1 MIKHCRAG
9 GVVAGGEGNLRYLSR
24 YDTTWDWG
32 VSDIPQSRHS
42 SLTASVEFRHQPV
55 SWWLRGNF
63 RVAPLVCRS
72 SIKFDPFEECWQ
84 ENEKNICIKFY
95 SRFSGTNYSI
105 KLTRLLAKFP
115 GKKLKIKQINYC
127 LDLFQY
133 WKRGKWKMKISLT
146 L

>member
-1 MIKHCRAG
+1 MFTKLIKLRDDQFIMFDQTLPGRRG
-9 GVVAGGEGNLRYLSR
+9 GGWWGGKFEIFVWIWHYMGLGSEWYS
-24 YDTTWDWG
+24 
-32 VSDIPQSRHS
+32 SSRHS

-63 RVAPLVCRS
+63 QVAPLVCRS

-105 KLTRLLAKFP
+105 KLTRLPDKLS
-115 GKKLKIKQINYC
+115 KKETWDKNK
-127 LDLFQY
+127 
-133 WKRGKWKMKISLT
+133 
-146 L
+146 